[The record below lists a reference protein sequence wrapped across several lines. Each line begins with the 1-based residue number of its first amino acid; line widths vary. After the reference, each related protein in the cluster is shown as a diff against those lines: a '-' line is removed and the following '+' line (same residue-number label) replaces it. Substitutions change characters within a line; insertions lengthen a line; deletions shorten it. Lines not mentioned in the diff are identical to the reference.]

1 MNTEHDYKLF
11 LERSSSSDDFILPTL
26 EELNSNNIKIIHT
39 TNDVVTRQMYGVID
53 GELDENKT
61 RKFLTVCDK
70 IFSIE
75 SAHYFN
81 NDTSE
86 IIVGNKIRYIKK

>member
-1 MNTEHDYKLF
+1 
-11 LERSSSSDDFILPTL
+11 
-26 EELNSNNIKIIHT
+26 
-39 TNDVVTRQMYGVID
+39 MYGVID

-81 NDTSE
+81 TDTSE

>member
-1 MNTEHDYKLF
+1 
-11 LERSSSSDDFILPTL
+11 
-26 EELNSNNIKIIHT
+26 
-39 TNDVVTRQMYGVID
+39 MYNLHHVCVMDGV
-53 GELDENKT
+53 LDENKT
-61 RKFLTVCDK
+61 RKFIAICDK

-86 IIVGNKIRYIKK
+86 IIVGNKIRYIKIFLF